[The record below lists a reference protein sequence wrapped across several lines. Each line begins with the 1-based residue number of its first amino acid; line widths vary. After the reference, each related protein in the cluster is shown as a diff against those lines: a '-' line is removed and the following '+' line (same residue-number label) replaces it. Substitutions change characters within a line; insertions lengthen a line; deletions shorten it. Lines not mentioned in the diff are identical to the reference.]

1 MNNVNSV
8 FPFIDELLMND
19 DGWRIMDHG
28 PPREDH
34 YHSMHMFGCIMHM
47 V

>member
-28 PPREDH
+28 PPPIIIL
-34 YHSMHMFGCIMHM
+34 CICLDA
-47 V
+47 